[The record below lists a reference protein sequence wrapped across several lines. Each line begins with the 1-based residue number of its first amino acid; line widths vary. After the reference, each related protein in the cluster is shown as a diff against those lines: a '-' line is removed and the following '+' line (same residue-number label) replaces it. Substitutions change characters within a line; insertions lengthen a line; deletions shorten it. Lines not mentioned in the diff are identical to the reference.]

1 MSEPVASPTSSLN
14 DTSVPAPWW
23 IRLCRWLW
31 KIAAFVGVSVVLSL
45 VVSVLSTWL
54 TSPKGV
60 LPTDSPAA
68 RLVAWLVAEW
78 PVMLLVG
85 CCFLLLALLIGVV
98 SRGPAQATAPLAPA
112 QQNRVRMLRRLRRS
126 YSDVIEQSLQGAAWM
141 ELGLAHQPAAV
152 QNATTL
158 LLHHAHRP
166 EQLLPPGTSLTQV
179 YEEAA
184 HELLILGEPGAGKST
199 LLQQLAQQLV
209 ARAEQD
215 DTQPLPVL
223 LPLSSWAVTRPPLQ
237 DWLAEQVAQLYDI
250 PEQLALRWV
259 QEEQLL
265 PLLDGL
271 DEMEEVARPACIV
284 AINAYHHA
292 HPGPLV
298 VCSRKAE
305 YEEAARHHRLTLQ
318 SAVVVQPLS
327 LEQMDTYLAQAG
339 KPLEALRR
347 ALTKNPALRELASTP
362 LMLSVLMLTYHGT
375 SVRRMSQR
383 ETELQRQVWTDY
395 MQRMAERKG
404 NAGRYPLERTRS
416 WLHWLA
422 QRLQEHN
429 QTVFYLEHLQPD
441 WLPVGQQPAYTWLA
455 IRIPGILI
463 GVLVSLIIT
472 PLFQAY
478 QDPASLL
485 QLGVLGGFVGGLFSE
500 AVREGTV
507 SQGVQSHPRLTTR
520 RVIIER
526 TATSAL
532 IGLLY
537 GLCFGLYLGPSYG
550 PGDWLRDGSISG
562 VGIGLSCWLLMFL
575 LPRFSSREVWTSATH
590 TARRWPDLRRLMH
603 TWHGQRALLV
613 AVVLGG
619 GSGLSAGLGAGLS
632 AGLFVGLHFGLQ
644 FGLLGVL
651 VSLVFGAQAGDV
663 HLTERLRWTWGS
675 LIRSLLTPRLL
686 RSAVLIAS
694 IVLVLVGLSDGLS
707 YGLGAGLL
715 FGLFYMPSAG
725 LGAGLGAGLLFGLF
739 FGLSAGLSY
748 WLLLGLFQGISHER
762 VEDQDRQVFNQGI
775 RRSLRNSGIMG
786 VLGGGVIGATGILSA
801 VLTIGPNMALYL
813 TLHGGLSYA
822 LGQALSNGLPYGLGV
837 ARSFGLSYGWL
848 LIVSGGLLVCTISGG
863 LAVLRHAVLRL
874 LLWRTRTFPWRAA
887 PLLEDATAR
896 ILLRRVGGGYSF
908 IHRLLLDY
916 FVNVNAGT
924 PSASPAAQ
932 RTQSPPP

>member
-1 MSEPVASPTSSLN
+1 MSEPVASTTSSLN
-14 DTSVPAPWW
+14 DSVPAPWW
-23 IRLCRWLW
+23 VHLCRWLW
-31 KIAAFVGVSVVLSL
+31 KISAFLGVSVVLSL
-45 VVSVLSTWL
+45 AVSVLSFWL
-54 TSPKGV
+54 TSPGGV
-60 LPTDSPAA
+60 IPAKSPAA

-126 YSDVIEQSLQGAAWM
+126 YSDVLAQSLQGATWM

-158 LLHHAHRP
+158 LLHLAHRP

-199 LLQQLAQQLV
+199 LLLQLAQQLV

-223 LPLSSWAVTRPPLQ
+223 LPLSPWAVTRPPLQ

-250 PEQLALRWV
+250 PEQLARHWV

-327 LEQMDTYLAQAG
+327 LEQVDAYLTQAG
-339 KPLEALRR
+339 KPLEALHRT
-347 ALTKNPALRELASTP
+347 LNKNPALQELAGTP
-362 LMLSVLMLTYHGT
+362 LMLSVLMLTYQGT
-375 SVRRMSQR
+375 PVRSLSQRGTELLQQVWSDYVRRM
-383 ETELQRQVWTDY
+383 V
-395 MQRMAERKG
+395 ERKG
-404 NAGRYPLERTRS
+404 DAARYPLERTRS
-416 WLHWLA
+416 WLHWQA
-422 QRLQEHN
+422 QQMRKHN

-441 WLPVGQQPAYTWLA
+441 WLPAGQELSYTWLA

-463 GVLVSLIIT
+463 GALAGLTIT
-472 PLFQAY
+472 LLLGY
-478 QDPASLL
+478 GGLGLLL
-485 QLGVLGGFVGGLFSE
+485 QFGVLGGFLGGLFSE
-500 AVREGTV
+500 ATGGERGF
-507 SQGVQSHPRLTTR
+507 QRAQSHPRSAPR

-526 TATSAL
+526 TVTSAL
-532 IGLLY
+532 IGLVY
-537 GLCFGLYLGPSYG
+537 GLSFGLYLGSYYG
-550 PGDWLRDGSISG
+550 PGDWLRRGSISG
-562 VGIGLSCWLLMFL
+562 VGIGLSCWLLL
-575 LPRFSSREVWTSATH
+575 SLVPRFSSREVQASATN
-590 TARRWPDLRRLMH
+590 TARRWPGLRRVMRA
-603 TWHGQRALLV
+603 WYGQRALLV
-613 AVVLGG
+613 AAVLGV
-619 GSGLSAGLGAGLS
+619 GSGLSIGLGDALGFRPGLVLS
-632 AGLFVGLHFGLQ
+632 DVLDFSLFS
-644 FGLLGVL
+644 GLLCGIISVL
-651 VSLVFGAQAGDV
+651 VSLILEVQKEDV
-663 HLTERLRWTWGS
+663 HLTERLRWTWTS
-675 LIRSLLTPRLL
+675 LIRSLFASRHL
-686 RSAVLIAS
+686 RTTVVIAS
-694 IVLVLVGLSDGLS
+694 IVLILVGLGSGTFVVFYKPPYGWQSGGLI
-707 YGLGAGLL
+707 YGLGRGLIE
-715 FGLFYMPSAG
+715 
-725 LGAGLGAGLLFGLF
+725 
-739 FGLSAGLSY
+739 GLSAGLSF

-762 VEDQDRQVFNQGI
+762 VEDQDRRVFNQGI
-775 RRSLRNSGIMG
+775 RRSFRNSRIMG
-786 VLGGGVIGATGILSA
+786 IISGAVIGATGVLSGALSA
-801 VLTIGPNMALYL
+801 GLNEWDLLTFSNHVPIIELNVDLGRGLRAALFSVPYI
-813 TLHGGLSYA
+813 
-822 LGQALSNGLPYGLGV
+822 ALSTGL
-837 ARSFGLSYGWL
+837 L
-848 LIVSGGLLVCTISGG
+848 LVVSGGLLVWASYGG

-874 LLWRTRTFPWRAA
+874 LLWRTHTFPWRAA

-908 IHRLLLDY
+908 THRLLLDY
-916 FVNVNAGT
+916 LADLNVGT
-924 PSASPAAQ
+924 LSALPAAQ
-932 RTQSPPP
+932 RTKSPPL